1 MSCETDNI
9 GLLTP
14 QGLEFWISMTIQQR
28 GDVRPLPPSI
38 HRVAPTAFPSHRT
51 ELQTFVAYTLQASK
65 EASPVAKSLLSLRTP
80 DPRKFSRVS
89 KHMGGA
95 MGFVDGSAFTV

>member
-1 MSCETDNI
+1 
-9 GLLTP
+9 
-14 QGLEFWISMTIQQR
+14 MTIHQR
-28 GDVRPLPPSI
+28 GRAFIRCHPRFTVSHQQNFRVTGRSYKRLLPI
-38 HRVAPTAFPSHRT
+38 RFMH
-51 ELQTFVAYTLQASK
+51 QK
-65 EASPVAKSLLSLRTP
+65 EASSIAKSQLSLRTP

>member
-51 ELQTFVAYTLQASK
+51 ELQTFVADTLQASK
-65 EASPVAKSLLSLRTP
+65 RSESRREISTIAPYAGPSKIQPGFEAYGR
-80 DPRKFSRVS
+80 RHGIR
-89 KHMGGA
+89 
-95 MGFVDGSAFTV
+95 